1 MRIAVAAFSTVISAL
16 HAEGQRGVIASGA
29 LADLAVWSADLYE
42 YQNDP
47 AALLEQRA
55 DLTIVGGGIAYSS
68 GAIIDADCAAPR
80 RGRRAEDR
88 VIDPGASTVA
98 KRRTGDTDRC
108 AHAHNEAVHG

>member
-1 MRIAVAAFSTVISAL
+1 M
-16 HAEGQRGVIASGA
+16 IASGA

-68 GAIIDADCAAPR
+68 GAIIDAECAAPQ

-88 VIDPGASTVA
+88 GIDPAASTVA
-98 KRRTGDTDRC
+98 KRRTGDIDRC
-108 AHAHNEAVHG
+108 AHARNEALHG